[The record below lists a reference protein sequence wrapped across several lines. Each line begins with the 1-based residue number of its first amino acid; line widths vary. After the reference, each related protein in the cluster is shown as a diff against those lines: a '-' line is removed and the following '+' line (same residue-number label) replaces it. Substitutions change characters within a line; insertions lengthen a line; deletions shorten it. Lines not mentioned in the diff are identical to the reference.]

1 MVNVIAENDYFFKNK
16 HKVDFTG
23 QGRVDWLAG
32 IR

>member
-1 MVNVIAENDYFFKNK
+1 MLLLKTIIFLQNK